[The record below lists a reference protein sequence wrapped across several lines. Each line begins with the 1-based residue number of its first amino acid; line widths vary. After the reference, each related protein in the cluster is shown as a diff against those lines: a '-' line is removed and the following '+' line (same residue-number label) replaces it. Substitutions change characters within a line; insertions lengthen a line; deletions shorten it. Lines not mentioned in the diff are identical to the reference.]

1 MHIPFD
7 AELGVHPQAEG
18 FTRQRRWE
26 FDPEDEHPLL
36 LHLPYYLLYSS
47 QVCKQA
53 DLVHALYLA
62 GESFSPEQKARDFA
76 FYETITVRD
85 SSLSASIQAI
95 VAVETGHVDLALDYL
110 AESALV
116 DLHDL
121 ADNTDGG
128 VHLAAM
134 GGTWLAVVAG
144 FGGMRDHDDG
154 LAFSPRLP
162 GGARPDRVPVALPRP
177 AAARRDRPAG
187 GDVRAPRRRGAADPP
202 PRGLAQ
208 ARARRAG
215 DAPSAAAAHARA
227 RPAAAG
233 SRARAPRAR
242 RARQRRSRRMTS
254 RRPDQVAS
262 MAATFVS
269 TSPRGSAISRTTS
282 SVTSV
287 GTPEARLGQQTHSIP
302 AGARREVERRDTPGQ
317 LAALGHEEQDDVE
330 RLGRAPAAR

>member
-26 FDPEDEHPLL
+26 FDPEAEHPLL

-62 GESFSPEQKARDFA
+62 GESFSAEQKARDFA
-76 FYETITVRD
+76 FYDAITVRD

-121 ADNTDGG
+121 AENTDGG
-128 VHLAAM
+128 VHLAAL

-162 GGARPDRVPVALPRP
+162 GGLDRIAFRLRYRGRRLRVEIGRQEATYELLDGDELPVHHHGDWLKLEPGAPVTRPL
-177 AAARRDRPAG
+177 
-187 GDVRAPRRRGAADPP
+187 PP
-202 PRGLAQ
+202 PL
-208 ARARRAG
+208 
-215 DAPSAAAAHARA
+215 
-227 RPAAAG
+227 
-233 SRARAPRAR
+233 
-242 RARQRRSRRMTS
+242 
-254 RRPDQVAS
+254 
-262 MAATFVS
+262 
-269 TSPRGSAISRTTS
+269 
-282 SVTSV
+282 
-287 GTPEARLGQQTHSIP
+287 TPEPVQQPPGREP
-302 AGARREVERRDTPGQ
+302 AHRAHGER
-317 LAALGHEEQDDVE
+317 VSV
-330 RLGRAPAAR
+330 APDE